1 MHKCA
6 AVCCENETYSI
17 QKVHN
22 CVENC
27 GASFVKAQQYVQDE
41 FERSQVIKSI
51 YLLLTVVNRKYFV
64 FNLRSSRYKFPFRT
78 A

>member
-6 AVCCENETYSI
+6 AQCCENETYSI

-27 GASFVKAQQYVQDE
+27 SSSLNKTQQYVQGE
-41 FERSQVIKSI
+41 FERMQVN
-51 YLLLTVVNRKYFV
+51 LLNLFNFYDLAACV
-64 FNLRSSRYKFPFRT
+64 FCNILFKRH
-78 A
+78 